1 MWRANT
7 TINNAEKK
15 LLLLAF
21 FVGSVLAFSGI
32 YYILQLSLLKKRQ
45 ATLNRYLLCELP
57 GYIMDNE
64 NDMTVCSKD
73 ELEKYSYT
81 GLYIA
86 YIIFTYSLLPL
97 VFLLTIIEWRSLA
110 QTVKPMLGMRNAS
123 VLKTTVKYSAHNGSE
138 IKMKDD
144 KNTEMKAGIV

>member
-1 MWRANT
+1 MWRENN

-21 FVGSVLAFSGI
+21 FVGGILTISGI
-32 YYILQLSLLKKRQ
+32 YYTLQLSLLNERQ

-64 NDMTVCSKD
+64 NDMTTCSKD

-81 GLYIA
+81 GLYIT
-86 YIIFTYSLLPL
+86 YIMLTYALLPL
-97 VFLLTIIEWRSLA
+97 VFLLTIIGWRSLV
-110 QTVKPMLGMRNAS
+110 QKMKPLLGMKNAS
-123 VLKTTVKYSAHNGSE
+123 VSKSTVKYSAHNGSE
-138 IKMKDD
+138 IKMK
-144 KNTEMKAGIV
+144 EMKAGMVLQ